1 MLKISKKFHQ
11 GAQTI
16 IISLMIFA
24 GVAFIKLENVDLNFF
39 KLIYFNLL
47 PSLPLV
53 AADDR
58 KLFQCLTKLN
68 HYFLNSVNAKKF

>member
-1 MLKISKKFHQ
+1 
-11 GAQTI
+11 
-16 IISLMIFA
+16 MIFA
-24 GVAFIKLENVDLNFF
+24 GVAFIKLKNVDLNFF

-53 AADDR
+53 ATDDR
-58 KLFQCLTKLN
+58 KSFQCLTKLD